1 MLSKYYYFLHI
12 SVCSLLIFLVV
23 ATLCLLFIYYRD
35 MKITLESYCKRAAA
49 LYKKEPDIPKLRNT
63 LNINQKAELK
73 IKQNPLL
80 AVLFDYFEDSNI
92 RLTNALSKVRY
103 PAAPVKSWQSY
114 NDTRMGVR
122 WSRRSMV
129 HFFAFFKL
137 LNEIFMLGY
146 LHSKLSYY
154 VHQYDH

>member
-1 MLSKYYYFLHI
+1 
-12 SVCSLLIFLVV
+12 
-23 ATLCLLFIYYRD
+23 

-73 IKQNPLL
+73 IEQNPLL

-92 RLTNALSKVRY
+92 RLTNALSKVQRY
-103 PAAPVKSWQSY
+103 PAAPVKSWQGY
-114 NDTRMGVR
+114 NDTGMGIR

-129 HFFAFFKL
+129 HFCFLQIVERIFYVRIFACKT
-137 LNEIFMLGY
+137 
-146 LHSKLSYY
+146 K
-154 VHQYDH
+154 

>member
-1 MLSKYYYFLHI
+1 MNSKYYYFLHI
-12 SVCSLLIFLVV
+12 SACSLLIFLVV

-63 LNINQKAELK
+63 LNINQKAQLK
-73 IKQNPLL
+73 IKQNPSL
-80 AVLFDYFEDSNI
+80 AVLFDYFEDRNI

-129 HFFAFFKL
+129 HFCFLQIVGRSFYVR
-137 LNEIFMLGY
+137 IFSL
-146 LHSKLSYY
+146 KTK
-154 VHQYDH
+154 

>member
-1 MLSKYYYFLHI
+1 
-12 SVCSLLIFLVV
+12 
-23 ATLCLLFIYYRD
+23 

-73 IKQNPLL
+73 IEQNPLL

-154 VHQYDH
+154 VYQYDH

>member
-1 MLSKYYYFLHI
+1 MNSKYGYFLYI
-12 SVCSLLIFLVV
+12 GACSLLICLVV

-49 LYKKEPDIPKLRNT
+49 LYKKEPDIPKLGNT

-80 AVLFDYFEDSNI
+80 AVLFDYFEDRNI
-92 RLTNALSKVRY
+92 RLTNALSKVRSST
-103 PAAPVKSWQSY
+103 AATLVKSWQGY
-114 NDTRMGVR
+114 NDTRVGVR

-129 HFFAFFKL
+129 RF
-137 LNEIFMLGY
+137 
-146 LHSKLSYY
+146 
-154 VHQYDH
+154 

>member
-1 MLSKYYYFLHI
+1 MNLKYYYFLYI
-12 SVCSLLIFLVV
+12 GACSLLICLVV

-49 LYKKEPDIPKLRNT
+49 LFKKEPDIPKLRNT
-63 LNINQKAELK
+63 LNINQKAELR

-80 AVLFDYFEDSNI
+80 VVLFDYFEDSQI

-129 HFFAFFKL
+129 HFCFLQIVEPIFYVRMFAFKT
-137 LNEIFMLGY
+137 N
-146 LHSKLSYY
+146 
-154 VHQYDH
+154 